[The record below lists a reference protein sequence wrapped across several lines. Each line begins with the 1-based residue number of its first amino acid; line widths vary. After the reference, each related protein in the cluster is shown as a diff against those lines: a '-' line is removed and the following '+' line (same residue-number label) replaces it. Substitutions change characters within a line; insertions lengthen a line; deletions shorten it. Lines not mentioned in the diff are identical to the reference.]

1 MRATQYTMNLDVSNE
16 TSNIM
21 HMLDP
26 SMQEEFLAFTPSA
39 IETCFGPGIEDCFE
53 HTKGYTDPEWYW
65 VSSKRQVW
73 GIGWRYGQA
82 RLRGR
87 GMKNHGTTLKK
98 EDAVEFLRFLSA
110 KIKQC

>member
-1 MRATQYTMNLDVSNE
+1 MKYTMNFDVSNE

-26 SMQEEFLAFTPSA
+26 IMQEEFLTFTPSI
-39 IETCFGPGIEDCFE
+39 IETCFGPGIEDCFDQS
-53 HTKGYTDPEWYW
+53 KGYTDPEWYW

-73 GIGWRYGQA
+73 GIGWRYGKA

-87 GMKNHGTTLKK
+87 MCGRNGPALKK
-98 EDAVEFLRFLSA
+98 EDAEEFLRFLSS
-110 KIKQC
+110 KTNQY